1 MCIRD
6 SIKGGRKTYNKPPK
20 EVFRGQPINPSNSGS
35 LMIGDKGMMYSPNDY
50 GSGWTLFPEEFRSGY
65 KAPTPW
71 IPRSPGHAQEW
82 INACKGG
89 KPAMSN
95 FDYAA
100 LLTETILL
108 GNLAM
113 KVDGKIE
120 WDGPNLKSPNSP
132 EANKFVHYEYRKG
145 YEL

>member
-1 MCIRD
+1 
-6 SIKGGRKTYNKPPK
+6 
-20 EVFRGQPINPSNSGS
+20 
-35 LMIGDKGMMYSPNDY
+35 
-50 GSGWTLFPEEFRSGY
+50 EEFRKGY
-65 KAPTPW
+65 KEPTPW

-89 KPAMSN
+89 PAAMSN

-100 LLTETILL
+100 MLTETILL

-120 WDGPNLKSPNSP
+120 WDGPNLKSTNSP